1 MKGSVQ
7 PQSAN
12 AEAGRLRVELG
23 PRSYEIL
30 VAEGLI
36 AEAGALIAPLVVRP
50 RVVVVTDETVAR
62 LHLPALKAGLVKARL
77 EHLEIVLPPGERT
90 KDFVHF
96 ERLIDDLLDAGIE
109 RGDTVVAFGGGV
121 VGDLTGFAAS
131 VLRRGVAYVQVPTT
145 LLAQADSAVGGKTGI
160 NTRHGKNLVG
170 TFHQPRL
177 VLADV
182 GVLATLPRR
191 ELRAGYAEVVKYGLI
206 GDAPFFAWLEENGK
220 AVCDGEA
227 PALRHAVLASCTA
240 KARVVAADEREAG
253 RRALLN
259 LGHTFAHAL
268 EAATGYDGDRL
279 LHGEAVAI
287 GLVLA
292 FELSVRL
299 DLCAAEEAWRVRRHL
314 EAVGLPTSP
323 KAIPGAGWEVH
334 AILDHMAEDKK
345 VQEDRVAFVLTRGIG
360 QAFLSRDVPPEE
372 VLRLL
377 EACLAG

>member
-1 MKGSVQ
+1 MTGSVQ
-7 PQSAN
+7 PQP
-12 AEAGRLRVELG
+12 AEAGADRLRVELG
-23 PRSYEIL
+23 PRSYDIL
-30 VAEGLI
+30 VAEGLL
-36 AEAGALIAPLVVRP
+36 AEAGALIAPLLTRP
-50 RVVVVTDETVAR
+50 RLVIVTDETVAG
-62 LHLPALKAGLVKARL
+62 LHLPALKARLGEAGL

-90 KDFVHF
+90 KDFAHF
-96 ERLIDDLLDAGIE
+96 ERLLEALLDAGVE

-121 VGDLTGFAAS
+121 VGDLTGLAAS
-131 VLRRGVAYVQVPTT
+131 VLRRGIAYVQVPTT
-145 LLAQADSAVGGKTGI
+145 LLAQVDSAVGGKTGI

-191 ELRAGYAEVVKYGLI
+191 ELQAGYAEVVKYGLI
-206 GDAPFFAWLEENGK
+206 DEAPFFAWLEENGE
-220 AVCDGEA
+220 AVCAAQA
-227 PALRHAVLASCTA
+227 PALRHAVLTSCAA
-240 KARVVAADEREAG
+240 KARVVAADERDAD
-253 RRALLN
+253 RRAVLN

-299 DLCAAEEAWRVRRHL
+299 GCCASEEARRVRRHL

-323 KAIPGAGWEVH
+323 KAVPGGEWRVDTL
-334 AILDHMAEDKK
+334 LDHMAQDKK
-345 VQEDRVAFVLTRGIG
+345 VRSGKVTFVLARGIG
-360 QAFLSRDVPPEE
+360 QAFLSRDVAPEE
-372 VLRLL
+372 IRRLL